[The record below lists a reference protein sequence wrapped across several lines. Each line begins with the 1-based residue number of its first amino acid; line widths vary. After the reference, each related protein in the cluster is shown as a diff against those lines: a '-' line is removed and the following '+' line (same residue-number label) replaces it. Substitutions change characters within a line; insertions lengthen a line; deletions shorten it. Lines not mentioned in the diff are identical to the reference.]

1 MSNTSKAAR
10 RVVAMGTGL
19 GLAVSLAA
27 CTSTGGAG
35 TRSGGTPPPV
45 VLTMGTE
52 DPQGRLASNQIEEFA
67 RQVDALT
74 EGTVRIEP
82 RFRALGDTN
91 VPAWDQE
98 VARLVVAGELD
109 LGMIPARAWDT
120 EGVTTLRAL
129 TTPFLL
135 TSDEA
140 VHSVVSDEE
149 LVGDLLAGLDDI
161 GITGLTL
168 VPEGIRRLWALDGR
182 SRVLDRLGD
191 GGRIRAPRSETTW
204 AVLEA
209 LGAQPTD
216 AETDSTMVAVES
228 QLSLSETLPGRSSLV
243 GDVALFAKVNSLV
256 ANAAAYGDLTEDQQA
271 ALRTAAAATRDW
283 AIATQDGEQELAQ
296 AFCDTG
302 GTIVHEGPAV
312 ANRVRATARTVT
324 DALRREAA
332 TADLIDR
339 IGEYAEGAT
348 PVTLAT
354 CSPETGDVT
363 AENVVAEGGD
373 LPDGV
378 YRLELTDDWLED
390 QGLTPA
396 QIQDNHGV
404 WTFELVDGTWSLDQV
419 APNLSY
425 AAQNV
430 YQVRGDEMFWLFDG
444 DDFLFHLRWQVDE
457 DGSLRFENVSGQDRY
472 GDFHFK
478 LPWRRVGDATREAPV
493 AEVTAENIRAQGG
506 DLPDGTYRVEFTDGY
521 LERHGL
527 DPENVDGNHG
537 VWTFTLG
544 GGRWA
549 FDQVAPDITDQAE
562 GIYQVEGDHLWWL
575 VHDEPLVIHT
585 TWTVGDDGSLRFQEV
600 GDPAEPDFQF
610 DLPWKRVD

>member
-1 MSNTSKAAR
+1 MSNTSEAAR
-10 RVVAMGTGL
+10 RAVAVGAGL

-27 CTSTGGAG
+27 CTSTGGTG

-52 DPQGRLASNQIEEFA
+52 DPQGQPASNQIEEFA
-67 RQVDALT
+67 RQVDVLT
-74 EGTVRIEP
+74 DGTVRIEP
-82 RFRALGDTN
+82 RFRALGDID

-98 VARLVVAGELD
+98 VARLVVGGELD

-120 EGVTTLRAL
+120 EGVATLRAL

-135 TSDEA
+135 TSDAA
-140 VHSVVSDEE
+140 VNSVVGDEE
-149 LVGDLLAGLDDI
+149 LVADLLAGLDDI

-168 VPEGIRRLWALDGR
+168 VPDGIRRLWALDGR
-182 SRVLDRLGD
+182 PGVLDRLTD
-191 GGRIRAPRSETTW
+191 GGRVRSPRSETTW

-216 AETDSTMVAVES
+216 AAIDSAMVAVES
-228 QLSLSETLPGRSSLV
+228 QLSLSETVPGRSSLV

-271 ALRTAAAATRDW
+271 ALRAAAAATRDW
-283 AIATQDGEQELAQ
+283 AIATQAGEQELAQ

-302 GTIVHEGPAV
+302 GKIVHEGPAS
-312 ANRVRATARTVT
+312 AGRARATVGTVT
-324 DALRREAA
+324 DALRQDAA

-339 IGEYAEGAT
+339 IGEHAEGAG
-348 PVTLAT
+348 PVNLAT
-354 CSPETGDVT
+354 CSPETGEVT
-363 AENVVAEGGD
+363 TENVVAEGGD
-373 LPDGV
+373 LPNGV
-378 YRLELTDDWLED
+378 YRLELTDDWLGD

-419 APNLSY
+419 APNLEYS
-425 AAQNV
+425 AENV
-430 YQVRGDEMFWLFDG
+430 YQVRGDELFWLFEG
-444 DDFLFHLRWQVDE
+444 DNFLFQLRWLVDE

-493 AEVTAENIRAQGG
+493 AR
-506 DLPDGTYRVEFTDGY
+506 
-521 LERHGL
+521 
-527 DPENVDGNHG
+527 
-537 VWTFTLG
+537 
-544 GGRWA
+544 
-549 FDQVAPDITDQAE
+549 
-562 GIYQVEGDHLWWL
+562 
-575 VHDEPLVIHT
+575 
-585 TWTVGDDGSLRFQEV
+585 
-600 GDPAEPDFQF
+600 
-610 DLPWKRVD
+610 